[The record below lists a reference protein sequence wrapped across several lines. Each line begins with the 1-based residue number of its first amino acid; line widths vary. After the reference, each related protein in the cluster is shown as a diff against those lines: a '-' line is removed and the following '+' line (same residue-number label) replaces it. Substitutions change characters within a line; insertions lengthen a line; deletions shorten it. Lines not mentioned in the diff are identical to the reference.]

1 VLTTVDPAVALTR
14 FYSWWRRTAPSAE
27 LPSTSLSALDA
38 LDVAGPHRVCD
49 LAARERISQPGMT
62 ALVTRLAERGLVARA
77 PDPRDGRV
85 AVVSITDAG
94 HDTLA
99 RVRAIRAQELRRRLA
114 GLTDDDRRALELAVP
129 ALQRLMSGDVA

>member
-1 VLTTVDPAVALTR
+1 M
-14 FYSWWRRTAPSAE
+14 
-27 LPSTSLSALDA
+27 
-38 LDVAGPHRVCD
+38 AGPHRVCD

-99 RVRAIRAQELRRRLA
+99 QVRAMRAQELRRRLA

-129 ALQRLMSGDVA
+129 ALQRPMSGDVA

>member
-1 VLTTVDPAVALTR
+1 MLTTVDPAVALTR

-27 LPSTSLSALDA
+27 LPSTSLSTLDA

-62 ALVTRLAERGLVARA
+62 ALVTRLAE
-77 PDPRDGRV
+77 
-85 AVVSITDAG
+85 
-94 HDTLA
+94 LA
-99 RVRAIRAQELRRRLA
+99 QVRAMRAQELRRRLA